1 MKLIYLVQ
9 GEKTRNNF
17 TGRTLPEGITSNIKP
32 YGEQGANGISV
43 ITFEC
48 EGEGISAAKKLAALR
63 DELTKKS
70 HTHLIEDEASLKFC
84 EKLYPL
90 LAHYERELRK
100 AITLAMCTEEKNFS
114 DRIVNGLS
122 DSTLSGLGVQ
132 LFYDSKFDHDTRTFI
147 AEKKTKLSKADL
159 LKEIQQLEE
168 KTVWDDIFS
177 GEPLESVRDHYDRL
191 CTVRNDVMHHHA
203 ISPSEYDEARRLL
216 SISIAELE
224 RYTLHQLQD
233 DEYAEEQAG
242 KALTAAKRLG
252 SNYAAILSEA
262 SNLTLPTS
270 AYSESFAKLAE
281 AAQVS
286 AVAEAV
292 RRSFAQSEAFA
303 AASKAITDSIT
314 LPENMFNAFHT
325 PAMEQLARDLQS
337 RQDSIAESVAR
348 LNASMPNIAS
358 PLYPQSL
365 LESFDDLE
373 NLEEDQDDDTRNSR
387 EGEDGARNDD
397 VRQDAE

>member
-9 GEKTRNNF
+9 GEKTRESF
-17 TGRTLPEGITSNIKP
+17 AGRALPEGIVRDIKP
-32 YGEQGANGISV
+32 YGKLGEDGISV

-48 EGEGISAAKKLAALR
+48 ETDGIGAAKKLAAFR
-63 DELTKKS
+63 DELPKKS
-70 HTHLIEDEASLKFC
+70 HTHLIEDEPSLKLC

-132 LFYDSKFDHDTRTFI
+132 LFYDSKFDYDTRTLI
-147 AEKKTKLSKADL
+147 TEKKTKISKAEL
-159 LKEIQQLEE
+159 LKEIKQIEE

-177 GEPLESVRDHYDRL
+177 NEPLESVKGHYDRL
-191 CTVRNDVMHHHA
+191 CTIRNDVTHHQT
-203 ISPSEYDEARRLL
+203 ISPSEYEEARRLL
-216 SISIAELE
+216 SSSIAELE
-224 RYTLHQLQD
+224 KYTLHQLQD
-233 DEYAEEQAG
+233 DEYAEEQTG

-252 SNYAAILSEA
+252 SNYAAMLSEA

-286 AVAEAV
+286 ALAEAV
-292 RRSFAQSEAFA
+292 RQSFARSEALA
-303 AASKAITDSIT
+303 AASKAITDSIS
-314 LPENMFNAFHT
+314 LPENIINAFHT

-337 RQDSIAESVAR
+337 HQSGIAESVAR

-358 PLYPQSL
+358 PYYSQSI

-373 NLEEDQDDDTRNSR
+373 NLEEDRDGDTGESG
-387 EGEDGARNDD
+387 EEEDGMRNN
-397 VRQDAE
+397 DAL